1 MSGPRGDWFIPK
13 VRDRADTGDGDI
25 AFPGP
30 GNSFFD
36 HQGLLLGGQA
46 KAAKLLGGVPGLLIP
61 TVKGCPWIPAGLV
74 GSPPFYPLF
83 CTIRAGS
90 PRFWGLPGQG
100 RCLGIPVRVPFSLPF
115 TRVHRSAGPRRGVL
129 DPGRAW
135 GSVCVFC
142 RTVRCLTAPETA
154 GGASQPPTSGRRS
167 QDFPCWVCAFVIP
180 QNHA

>member
-1 MSGPRGDWFIPK
+1 LSGPRGYWFIPK

-100 RCLGIPVRVPFSLPF
+100 RCLGDPSGKNTRLPISPCSSHVF
-115 TRVHRSAGPRRGVL
+115 TDPR
-129 DPGRAW
+129 AH
-135 GSVCVFC
+135 
-142 RTVRCLTAPETA
+142 
-154 GGASQPPTSGRRS
+154 GGASWIPDVRGAAYACSAV
-167 QDFPCWVCAFVIP
+167 PCVV
-180 QNHA
+180 